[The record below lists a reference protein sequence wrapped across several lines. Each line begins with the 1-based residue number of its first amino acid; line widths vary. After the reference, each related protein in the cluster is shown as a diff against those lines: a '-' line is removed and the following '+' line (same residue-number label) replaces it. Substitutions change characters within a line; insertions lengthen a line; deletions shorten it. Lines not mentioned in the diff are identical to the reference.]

1 MLSRYTLP
9 EPSSAF
15 RTEVTLI
22 EKADSLCVRYDYYR
36 YEQGRL
42 AGIFR
47 SGLYFQGVESYRHLK
62 DRNCTFWHA
71 GAFDSLVEI
80 EDSEWIDALKQ
91 MSSMD
96 EELDL
101 HHYMIYVKGS
111 GCYEVVAQYWD
122 ALPEEEGTWEPLSAE
137 EEEAWNLILQ
147 S

>member
-91 MSSMD
+91 MSSTD
-96 EELDL
+96 E
-101 HHYMIYVKGS
+101 
-111 GCYEVVAQYWD
+111 
-122 ALPEEEGTWEPLSAE
+122 
-137 EEEAWNLILQ
+137 
-147 S
+147 